1 MIITFLFHLFHCLY
15 LIILLGFA
23 WSALV
28 SYSKKLHLR
37 TMKPA
42 GLPPMKDTAGLPPMN
57 DTAGL
62 PHMKDTAGLPHIQHN
77 KKGKKGQGGSKRMS
91 DLNMNAYR
99 FPTKQGDTLPTI
111 S

>member
-1 MIITFLFHLFHCLY
+1 MYLF
-15 LIILLGFA
+15 ILRGFA

-42 GLPPMKDTAGLPPMN
+42 GLPPMKDTAGLP
-57 DTAGL
+57 L
-62 PHMKDTAGLPHIQHN
+62 MKDTAGLPPIQDNMKGRKGPGGN
-77 KKGKKGQGGSKRMS
+77 KKMS
-91 DLNMNAYR
+91 DKNINAYR
-99 FPTKQGDTLPTI
+99 FPTQHGDTLPTI

>member
-1 MIITFLFHLFHCLY
+1 MIKTFLFHLFHCLY
-15 LIILLGFA
+15 LIILRGFA

-42 GLPPMKDTAGLPPMN
+42 GLPPMEDTTGLPP
-57 DTAGL
+57 
-62 PHMKDTAGLPHIQHN
+62 IQDN
-77 KKGKKGQGGSKRMS
+77 KKGTKGQGGNKNMS
-91 DLNMNAYR
+91 NININAYM
-99 FPTKQGDTLPTI
+99 FQTKQGDTLPTI

>member
-1 MIITFLFHLFHCLY
+1 MYLF
-15 LIILLGFA
+15 ILRGFA

-42 GLPPMKDTAGLPPMN
+42 GLPPMKATVGLPPQ
-57 DTAGL
+57 
-62 PHMKDTAGLPHIQHN
+62 KDTAGLPHIQEN
-77 KKGKKGQGGSKRMS
+77 KKGPKGPGGNKKMTDK
-91 DLNMNAYR
+91 NINAYR
-99 FPTKQGDTLPTI
+99 FPTHHGDTLPTI

>member
-1 MIITFLFHLFHCLY
+1 MYLF
-15 LIILLGFA
+15 ILRGFA

-42 GLPPMKDTAGLPPMN
+42 GLPPMKDTAGLP
-57 DTAGL
+57 
-62 PHMKDTAGLPHIQHN
+62 HIQENRNGPKGPGGN
-77 KKGKKGQGGSKRMS
+77 KKMTDK
-91 DLNMNAYR
+91 NINAYR
-99 FPTKQGDTLPTI
+99 FPTHHGDTLPTI